1 MKGLCHY
8 CNGSNLETKL
18 SEKGLL
24 PVCRDCNFR
33 GCY

>member
-18 SEKGLL
+18 SKKGL